1 MSELNG
7 KEHNPDVTAL
17 QDAQTRLAQ
26 AAMEQ
31 GMRLEGAAFSA
42 YINGLLQSARLS
54 AVVKFLLF
62 QNPAFEEMLTAYTVD
77 ELNENIIPKLIAAK
91 APTVQPASSLIV
103 GRH

>member
-1 MSELNG
+1 MSALNG
-7 KEHNPDVTAL
+7 KEKPESTPL
-17 QDAQTRLAQ
+17 QDAQQRLAQ
-26 AAMEQ
+26 AAMAQ
-31 GMRLEGAAFSA
+31 GMSMEGAAFSA

-62 QNPAFEEMLTAYTVD
+62 QNPAFEEMLIQYTVD

-91 APTVQPASSLIV
+91 APSIQPASSIIL